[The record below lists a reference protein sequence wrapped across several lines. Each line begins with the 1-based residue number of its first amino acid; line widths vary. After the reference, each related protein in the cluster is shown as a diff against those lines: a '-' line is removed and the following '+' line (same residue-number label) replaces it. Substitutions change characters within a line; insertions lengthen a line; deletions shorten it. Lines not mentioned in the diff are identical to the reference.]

1 MEEVAKEA
9 AAATGN
15 VNANR
20 RSKCILGEGN
30 GRSSWIC
37 TEIEVKSKLLH
48 SILLHQWLGGAK
60 PSVVRSWE
68 LKGRSSF
75 LNALRGRRK
84 EGRKASFSDSAPKIR
99 QDGNDANA

>member
-37 TEIEVKSKLLH
+37 TEIEVKSKLDSTFY
-48 SILLHQWLGGAK
+48 SINGWA
-60 PSVVRSWE
+60 
-68 LKGRSSF
+68 GRSH
-75 LNALRGRRK
+75 L
-84 EGRKASFSDSAPKIR
+84 
-99 QDGNDANA
+99 